1 MIYNIKKRQ
10 DLVKIEKSALTTVRL
25 KNLIKFVDKHKER
38 VVKLLCKERLED
50 KFQQF
55 MLVEQ
60 IPAICSKTCDQI
72 FDRDDYNEVMKN
84 VDKDEVNYDMVR
96 FQTIQQYLGAIWIIF
111 NIQKTPGPCQD

>member
-10 DLVKIEKSALTTVRL
+10 GLVKIEKSALTTVRL
-25 KNLIKFVDKHKER
+25 KNLIKFVDKRKER

-60 IPAICSKTCDQI
+60 IPAIEGKLWNMSCMRELGRWS
-72 FDRDDYNEVMKN
+72 NES
-84 VDKDEVNYDMVR
+84 DPQLLYSEY
-96 FQTIQQYLGAIWIIF
+96 Y
-111 NIQKTPGPCQD
+111 